1 MTNEHLN
8 CVLWI
13 EVYQKNSLGKH
24 IYMTCV
30 VYIQIKIGKILNA
43 SKKDQME
50 KKKLRFKI
58 LKRFPFIK
66 CWA

>member
-30 VYIQIKIGKILNA
+30 VYIQIIIGKILNA
-43 SKKDQME
+43 SKKKDQME
-50 KKKLRFKI
+50 KKI
-58 LKRFPFIK
+58 
-66 CWA
+66 